1 MATTPEP
8 GALPGLIGRRE
19 VLAVLHVAVE
29 DAAAGRGRVVLLTGE
44 PGIGKTAVAAGAAEA
59 AKEIGALVLW
69 AACWQD
75 EGAPG
80 YWPWVQ
86 VARRLP
92 SATAA
97 PGGRSP
103 PALARLL
110 HGAGAPE
117 RSELESEASPEAAR
131 FQLFDELTSALL
143 AAAEARPVVVVLDDL
158 QWADGASL
166 LLLGFLARRLRD
178 ARLLVI
184 GTCRDAELEP
194 GERAASLLAAVA
206 AAGTVLPLAPL
217 TAGEVEAVMAG
228 VLGERPAPGLAAEV
242 HRRSGGNPFFVQ
254 ELARLLG
261 GRAPAAGGLPL
272 SVREAIAGRLERL
285 GPDCVE
291 LLGAAA
297 VAGPE
302 VRPALL
308 ARVAGLEPSAVLDL
322 LERAARAGVLVAP
335 AEPLGAWR
343 FAHDLFR
350 EALEER
356 LGAGERARLHLAIAR
371 ALEAERAAGGAA
383 SPAQLAGHYVLA
395 AGAGAAKEAVRW
407 SALAAREASGRLAHE
422 EAALHWRRVLRILDA
437 APEAGGGDRIGTL
450 LALGDADRRGGDMPA
465 AREDY
470 LRAADL
476 ARREGDAAGLAGAA
490 LGMHAVGTRM
500 LQPDDELRGLLE
512 EALAALGDRTEP
524 AGLRPRVRAS
534 LARALAWSGRELPR
548 ARELAERAVAEAEA
562 GADRATQ
569 ASCLLA
575 LHNAIWGPGTAAE
588 RQELA
593 TRIIALAK
601 AAGDR
606 ELEVEARL
614 LCAADLLELA
624 DPAFRAEL
632 GDFFHEAET
641 LRQPRLRYLA
651 VSRRAM
657 LAVMAGRFDE
667 AERRLEEAFALG
679 SEIGEPDAAGVRAE
693 QLWEI
698 RSAQGRRMELA
709 GDPAVSGLDPDSREA
724 LGFALLAQLEL
735 GDLERVKAQ
744 APLLLDELDPGELPR
759 NQSWTANL
767 TYAAELAAAVGDAE
781 ACRRLY
787 QALEPLRETTAVTT
801 AAVTFKGA
809 VAHHLGV
816 LAAALGRRAEAEAHL
831 RRAVELHRRLG
842 ARAWM
847 RRSTEVLE
855 RLLGAAPAAPGGG
868 PAHGTFRRDGA
879 LWTLGWD
886 GTSVRLRDAK
896 GLTDIAT
903 LLRFPGR
910 QVRAAELAAAE
921 GGERSRADLLL
932 GADEVLDQRARREFR
947 QRLADLEEEIEEA
960 DAWADTDRAGRA
972 RLERDALVDELAAA
986 TGLGGQARRLG
997 DQSERARKAV
1007 TARIRDAI
1015 GRIERVH
1022 PALGAHLRASITTG
1036 TWCGYSPASP
1046 TSWEL

>member
-8 GALPGLIGRRE
+8 GARPGLIGRRE
-19 VLAVLHVAVE
+19 VLAVLRAAVE

-44 PGIGKTAVAAGAAEA
+44 PGIGKTAVAGGAAEVA
-59 AKEIGALVLW
+59 RELGALVLW

-92 SATAA
+92 SATVA
-97 PGGRSP
+97 PAGGW

-117 RSELESEASPEAAR
+117 PSELESEASPEAAR

-178 ARLLVI
+178 ARLLVV

-194 GERAASLLAAVA
+194 GDRAASLLAAVA

-217 TAGEVEAVMAG
+217 TAAEVEVVMAG

-272 SVREAIAGRLERL
+272 GVREAIAGRLERL
-285 GPDCVE
+285 GRDCVE

-302 VRPALL
+302 VRPPLL
-308 ARVAGLEPSAVLDL
+308 ARVAGLEPSAALDL

-335 AEPLGAWR
+335 AEPLGTWR

-356 LGAGERARLHLAIAR
+356 LGAGQRARLHLAIAR

-395 AGAGAAKEAVRW
+395 AGAAEEAVRW

-512 EALAALGDRTEP
+512 EALAALGDRAEQ

-534 LARALAWSGRELPR
+534 LARALAWSGRDLPR

-614 LCAADLLELA
+614 LRAADLLELA

-693 QLWEI
+693 QLWEV

-709 GDPAVSGLDPDSREA
+709 GDAAVSGLDPDSREA

-735 GDLERVKAQ
+735 GDLERVEAQ
-744 APLLLDELDPGELPR
+744 APQLLDELGPDELPR
-759 NQSWTANL
+759 NQGWTVNL

-781 ACRRLY
+781 ACRRLH

-816 LAAALGRRAEAEAHL
+816 LAAALGRQEEAEAHL
-831 RRAVELHRRLG
+831 RQAVELHRRLG
-842 ARAWM
+842 ARAWT
-847 RRSTEVLE
+847 RRSTEALE
-855 RLLGAAPAAPGGG
+855 RLLGVAPAVPGGG

-896 GLTDIAT
+896 GLADIAT
-903 LLRFPGR
+903 LLRSPGR

-960 DAWADTDRAGRA
+960 DAWADTDRAARA

-1022 PALGAHLRASITTG
+1022 PALGVHLRASITTG